1 VGIVETSDNFGVS
14 GARPTDPELLDWLAA
29 EFMRQG
35 WRLKPMLKLIM
46 SSAVYQQRSTTTDTP
61 AVARAMQIDPG
72 NQFLWRQRLRRLD
85 AEIVRDTLLAVSGK
99 LDPTASGPPVP
110 IESRPDGLVA
120 VKEKD
125 CSTPTSKWRR
135 SIYLL
140 ARRNY
145 QLSLLSA
152 FDLPTMPLN
161 CTRRTPSAVVSQ
173 SLTMLN
179 DAFVLEQADFF
190 AQRVVREAA
199 SSEPQHQIER
209 AFAIAFSRQPEAEEL
224 NWCVELMDRQA
235 HRQNDSSA
243 GSSDTRQKALANLC
257 HTLLNSSEF
266 LYVP

>member
-1 VGIVETSDNFGVS
+1 
-14 GARPTDPELLDWLAA
+14 LLDWLAA
-29 EFMRQG
+29 EFLRQG
-35 WRLKPMLKLIM
+35 WRIKPMLKLIM
-46 SSAVYQQRSTTTDTP
+46 SSSVYQQRSTTTDTP

-99 LDPTASGPPVP
+99 LDLTAGGPPVP

-125 CSTPTSKWRR
+125 CPTPSSKWRR
-135 SIYLL
+135 SVYLL

-161 CTRRTPSAVVSQ
+161 CARRTPSAVVSQ

-190 AQRVVREAA
+190 AERVIREAA
-199 SSEPQHQIER
+199 SSVPQPQVER
-209 AFAIAFSRQPEAEEL
+209 AFEMAFSRQPEAEEL
-224 NWCVELMDRQA
+224 HWCVELMDRQA
-235 HRQNDSSA
+235 HRQIDSGA
-243 GSSDTRQKALANLC
+243 GSSDARQKALANLC
-257 HTLLNSSEF
+257 HTLLNGSEF